1 MKKIICA
8 LTVLA
13 FSVACQ
19 PPANNEV
26 AQKLEKRVAELE
38 KTVKELKKHLKNH
51 NAHNPSHKR
60 LLTSC
65 LPVKVLHTV
74 PAAWTSLFSVISN
87 APSAS
92 A

>member
-38 KTVKELKKHLKNH
+38 KQVKELKKAPK
-51 NAHNPSHKR
+51 KR
-60 LLTSC
+60 
-65 LPVKVLHTV
+65 
-74 PAAWTSLFSVISN
+74 
-87 APSAS
+87 
-92 A
+92 